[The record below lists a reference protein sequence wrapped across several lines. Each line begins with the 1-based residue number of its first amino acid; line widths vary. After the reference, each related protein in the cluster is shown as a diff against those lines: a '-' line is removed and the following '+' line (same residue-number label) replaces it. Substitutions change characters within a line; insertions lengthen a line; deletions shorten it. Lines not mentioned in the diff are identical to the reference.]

1 MAVDA
6 EPPPDHAA
14 AFAANQRLSSL
25 VDAGLAPK
33 AAGG

>member
-14 AFAANQRLSSL
+14 AFAANQRLNSL
-25 VDAGLAPK
+25 IEARLAPK
-33 AAGG
+33 AASG